1 MSELSAQE
9 FFEIGNLYSRY
20 NLCSDLGDPDGYA
33 DCFTADGVLELMPH
47 ELRIE
52 GRAALHGHKVRDLAT
67 RQGYRRHWNGNL
79 LLEKRADG
87 SVRGRCYLMAFN
99 GQPGELPGI
108 ADCGVYEADIV
119 REAGQDGGTWRFRRR
134 LLTMDASTWTRR

>member
-9 FFEIGNLYSRY
+9 AFEIGGLYSRY

-47 ELRIE
+47 ELRIA

-79 LLEKRADG
+79 LLERRDDG

-99 GQPGELPGI
+99 GPSGELPAIG
-108 ADCGVYEADIV
+108 DCGVYEDDIV
-119 REAGQDGGTWRFRRR
+119 LDGGTWRFRRR

>member
-20 NLCSDLGDPDGYA
+20 NLCSDLGDSDGYA
-33 DCFTADGVLELMPH
+33 DCFTADGTLDLMPH

-52 GRAALHGHKVRDLAT
+52 GRAALHEHKVRDLAA

-79 LLEKRADG
+79 FLEKRADG

-99 GQPGELPGI
+99 GRTGELPGI
-108 ADCGVYEADIV
+108 ADCGVYEDDIV
-119 REAGQDGGTWRFRRR
+119 RDGGAWRFRRR